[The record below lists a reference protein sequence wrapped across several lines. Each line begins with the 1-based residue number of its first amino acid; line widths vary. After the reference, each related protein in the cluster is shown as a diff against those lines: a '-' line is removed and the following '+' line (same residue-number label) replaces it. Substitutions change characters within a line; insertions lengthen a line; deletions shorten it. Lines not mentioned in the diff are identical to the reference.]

1 LVPTATRPKL
11 SLEKAYERAVDSG
24 ADNAPYKKAATFRR
38 WITEQDIDSLLA
50 NSPQKVRDKLL
61 YEFEKIANRLAALKK
76 KYY

>member
-1 LVPTATRPKL
+1 M
-11 SLEKAYERAVDSG
+11 DSG